1 MNNHQV
7 DLSRTQSQRES
18 AAAKLRDYK
27 SKCTRLETAVTEGS
41 RELVKERRE
50 KQLLE
55 VRVEEMQTSI
65 EQQIQDLRKRLGNS
79 DRGMENTNDELK
91 AENERLRASLQDMNV
106 SPLSI
111 L

>member
-1 MNNHQV
+1 MNDHQV

-18 AAAKLRDYK
+18 TAAKLRDYK
-27 SKCTRLETAVTEGS
+27 SKCTRLETAVTEGF

-50 KQLLE
+50 KLLLE

-65 EQQIQDLRKRLGNS
+65 EQQIHDLRKRLGNS
-79 DRGMENTNDELK
+79 DCGIDNTNDQLK
-91 AENERLRASLQDMNV
+91 AENERLRASLQDINV
-106 SPLSI
+106 SSLCM

>member
-1 MNNHQV
+1 MNDHRV

-18 AAAKLRDYK
+18 AGAKLRDYK
-27 SKCTRLETAVTEGS
+27 SKCTRLETAVTEGF

-50 KQLLE
+50 KQVLE

-65 EQQIQDLRKRLGNS
+65 EQQIQDLRKQLGNS
-79 DRGMENTNDELK
+79 DRGMDTTNDQLK
-91 AENERLRASLQDMNV
+91 AENGRLRASLQDMNV
-106 SPLSI
+106 SPLSM